1 MIGLTSTTRGERSN
15 GPWWR
20 LSPLAMVAA
29 TALMLLAL
37 PAQADA
43 QARAFVGP
51 GKCTDCHDHKDEK
64 EWSEKRDGD
73 GRGKQHINALNQLAD
88 PKSDGWAKAIG
99 LADPYDVRGTCVKCH
114 ATVVRGSPDFG
125 ISCESCHGAGRDYLQ
140 PHQEKGSY
148 EKSIPL
154 GMRDVWKKPD
164 KWVTDC
170 MTCHVLGDNP
180 TDPKLAAAGH
190 PTGANFTIQTK
201 FTPVA
206 GHWTSKYTANQIA
219 SLGTPVRDR
228 LLARVKTAAPAAAE
242 PPPAAVAG
250 PATPPPPPP
259 TGGTATAAP
268 PPPPPPTGGTTS
280 PPPPPPGPRRVTP
293 APGLPRTVAPGP
305 TEPPPAS
312 AEIAVVLP
320 PDPVLPPTP
329 AGIVASLQGRL
340 IGILDALLSR
350 AVTVSTRVTPPE
362 RKTVYRGADAELLR
376 LQDEVIALALEALS
390 NKPAAPAPPPKQ

>member
-1 MIGLTSTTRGERSN
+1 MTGLTSTARGDGSN
-15 GPWWR
+15 GLWWG
-20 LSPLAMVAA
+20 LSPLVMVAA
-29 TALMLLAL
+29 AALMLLAL
-37 PAQADA
+37 PSQADA

-148 EKSIPL
+148 DKSIPL

-242 PPPAAVAG
+242 PPPPAAVA
-250 PATPPPPPP
+250 PPPPPP
-259 TGGTATAAP
+259 TAATNTAP
-268 PPPPPPTGGTTS
+268 PPPPPTTGGTTP

-376 LQDEVIALALEALS
+376 LQDEVIALALEALG
-390 NKPAAPAPPPKQ
+390 NKPAVAPAPPPKQ